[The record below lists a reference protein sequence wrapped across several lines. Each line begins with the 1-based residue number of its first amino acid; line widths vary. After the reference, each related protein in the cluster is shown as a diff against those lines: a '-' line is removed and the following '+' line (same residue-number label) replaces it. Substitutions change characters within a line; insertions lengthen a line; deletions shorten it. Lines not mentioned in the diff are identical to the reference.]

1 MRLAALALA
10 LPLAVVL
17 APSTAAAESAFCG
30 VEQAPLL
37 EVLTYQRTF
46 VLFRNAFIVEER
58 NLFVFTQGTAVESAA
73 QFAEAAGARP
83 ALPELATV
91 ARGKAAAASFA
102 GLNRALGEARVGL
115 QRDCALTRGGFGAHQ
130 AQYRLSWTG
139 RAGRRNVFRVHSA
152 HPELEL
158 CSPQVFELLNALEFF
173 RASLLLQPATE
184 VLAQS
189 AVP

>member
-1 MRLAALALA
+1 MRLAALA

-17 APSTAAAESAFCG
+17 APSTAAESAFCG
-30 VEQAPLL
+30 IEQSPLL

-46 VLFRNAFIVEER
+46 VIFRNAFIVEER

-115 QRDCALTRGGFGAHQ
+115 QRDCALTRGGFGAHR
-130 AQYRLSWTG
+130 AEYRLSWTG
-139 RAGRRNVFRVHSA
+139 RAGRRNVFRVLSA
-152 HPELEL
+152 HPQLEL
-158 CSPQVFELLNALEFF
+158 CPPRIFELLNALELF

-189 AVP
+189 AAP